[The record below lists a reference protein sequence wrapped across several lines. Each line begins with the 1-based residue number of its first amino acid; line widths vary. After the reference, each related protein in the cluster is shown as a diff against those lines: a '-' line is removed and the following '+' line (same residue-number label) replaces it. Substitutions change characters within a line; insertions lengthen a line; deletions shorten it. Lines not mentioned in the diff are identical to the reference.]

1 MIEDWFENSFED
13 CSRLENL
20 RQEGVALDEAEQKKM
35 VGKTHIR
42 ST

>member
-1 MIEDWFENSFED
+1 MIEDWFRD

-35 VGKTHIR
+35 VGKTHIW